1 MSDIMNNLRF
11 IANSSRVV
19 RWHTSIVNHR
29 ETLGEH
35 HAMVSQ
41 LVLLLFPDCSKE
53 TLAYAITHDVGEL
66 LTGDIP
72 SPVKNV
78 LGIREQLSAI
88 ENGEGNP
95 FAHEASNV
103 SVEGYN
109 QVLVC
114 DVLARILYLWLERR
128 TGNVH
133 LTHKITA
140 AFTLF
145 DTLMVKHFPSE
156 AVLFENLFEELFKD
170 GLTYS

>member
-1 MSDIMNNLRF
+1 MSTIIDSLRF
-11 IANSSRVV
+11 IADSGRVV
-19 RWHTSIVNHR
+19 RWHTAVVNHR

-35 HAMVSQ
+35 HTMVSQ

-53 TLAYAITHDVGEL
+53 TLAYAVTHDIGEL

-72 SPVKNV
+72 SPVKDA
-78 LGIREQLSAI
+78 LGIREQLSSM
-88 ENGEGNP
+88 ENGRENP
-95 FAHEASNV
+95 FAYEATNV
-103 SVEGYN
+103 SKEGYN

-140 AFTLF
+140 AFQLF
-145 DTLMVKHFPSE
+145 DTLMAKHFPSE
-156 AVLFENLFEELFKD
+156 AIVFENLFEELFKD

>member
-1 MSDIMNNLRF
+1 MSNMMNNLRF

-72 SPVKNV
+72 SPVKNA

-95 FAHEASNV
+95 FAYEASNV
-103 SVEGYN
+103 SKEGHT

-114 DVLARILYLWLERR
+114 DILARIMYLWLERR

-133 LTHKITA
+133 LTHKITS
-140 AFTLF
+140 AFQVF
-145 DTLMVKHFPSE
+145 DMLMAKHFPDRVVE
-156 AVLFENLFEELFKD
+156 FENLFEELFKD